1 MYIIIVGCGRVGSA
15 LATKLSSEGH
25 DVVVIDSDAAR
36 LKGLDP
42 EFSGQT
48 VVGDASDTTV
58 LVEAKIEQA
67 DVLVASTSDDNSNLM
82 SAQVAKNIFDVD
94 RVLVRIKDPRKL
106 EVYRELGVEAVSA
119 TLLAVER
126 MAEMLK
132 TAREIHVLGTTLDD
146 TRIVRFTI
154 PSEDGKTAVKKMIQN
169 GALSVCLVSLD
180 GKVSLG
186 HPQGKLEVGMEVV
199 GAVAGDRMKALG
211 RMFKKRA
218 AREVQEGE

>member
-1 MYIIIVGCGRVGSA
+1 M
-15 LATKLSSEGH
+15 KLSSEGH

-42 EFSGQT
+42 EFAGQT
-48 VVGDASDTTV
+48 VVGDASDTDV
-58 LVEAKIEQA
+58 LVEARIEQA

-82 SAQVAKNIFDVD
+82 TAQIAKKIFDVD

-119 TLLAVER
+119 TLLAAER

-132 TAREIHVLGTTLDD
+132 TAREIHVIGTTPGDV
-146 TRIVRFTI
+146 RIVRFTI
-154 PSEDGKTAVKKMIQN
+154 PPKNGTTAVDKMVQN
-169 GALSVCLVSLD
+169 GALGVCLTSLD

-186 HPQGKLEVGMEVV
+186 LPAGEFVAGMEVV
-199 GAVAGDRMKALG
+199 GAVAGDRMKVLG
-211 RMFKKRA
+211 RMFKNRA
-218 AREVQEGE
+218 AREAQEGE